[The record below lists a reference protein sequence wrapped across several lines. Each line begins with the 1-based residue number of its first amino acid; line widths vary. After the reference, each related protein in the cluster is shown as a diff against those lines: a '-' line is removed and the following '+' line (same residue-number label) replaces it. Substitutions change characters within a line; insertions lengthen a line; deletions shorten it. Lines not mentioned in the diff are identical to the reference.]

1 VVYTRTAAVDARRL
15 VEMPLEEAA
24 NWIDLHLP
32 PPPDAEHL
40 TGCGDPPARPSYL
53 PSPPFE
59 TRPAPLTAPP
69 TPELPL
75 LPSRPFLPES
85 HKQIPTAPAKM
96 RSSPRWKNAS
106 NSSPP
111 PARPTS
117 PRKRFV
123 ESSSSNWPSRQPG
136 HRSQPCSHSRE
147 LGVRVTRLNLSYMPV
162 NFEQR
167 KFKALFE
174 DIAVPHRIVLYRVS
188 HSPTYAFVDVN
199 SDDAAHAI
207 RSLRDLSFGRSKLR
221 CMVATSRNP
230 ESPPPVQP
238 VESPHRQRPPSIVSQ
253 PIGQPLRR
261 PSPVTRTVSPPRPNL
276 LSRHPSPVPELRSSR
291 SYSSAFTNVCVLFN
305 LPLDGPSRR
314 GPAAHLLN
322 GDEVIKFPQHDQSV
336 LIPAT
341 RGSSAID
348 RFERLWDGYLL
359 DGRRL
364 EVVRVKR
371 GSTAR
376 QTIEEHFGRLSSAP
390 SDHASISQLSSTAPQ
405 RSRSRS
411 LSPRRR
417 RI

>member
-1 VVYTRTAAVDARRL
+1 
-15 VEMPLEEAA
+15 MPLEEAA

-32 PPPDAEHL
+32 PPPNAEHL
-40 TGCGDPPARPSYL
+40 TGCGDPPAPPSHL
-53 PSPPFE
+53 PSPPIE
-59 TRPAPLTAPP
+59 TRPASLPAPP

-75 LPSRPFLPES
+75 LPSKPFLPES
-85 HKQIPTAPAKM
+85 PEQIPTAPAKM

-123 ESSSSNWPSRQPG
+123 ETSSSNWPS
-136 HRSQPCSHSRE
+136 SQYLQHSQSYPHSRP
-147 LGVRVTRLNLSYMPV
+147 LGVRVTRLNLSYIPV

-167 KFKALFE
+167 NFEALFE
-174 DIAVPHRIVLYRVS
+174 GIAVPYRIVLYRVS
-188 HSPTYAFVDVN
+188 HQPTYAFVDVN
-199 SDDAAHAI
+199 SDDAVRTVKELHGASI
-207 RSLRDLSFGRSKLR
+207 GGSRMRCKL
-221 CMVATSRNP
+221 ATSRNP

-238 VESPHRQRPPSIVSQ
+238 VESPYRQRSPSIVSQ
-253 PIGQPLRR
+253 PIGQSLRP
-261 PSPVTRTVSPPRPNL
+261 PSPVTRTVSSPRPNL
-276 LSRHPSPVPELRSSR
+276 LSRHPSPLPELRSSR
-291 SYSSAFTNVCVLFN
+291 SRSPLFTNVCVLFN
-305 LPLDGPSRR
+305 LPLDGPNRR

-322 GDEVIKFPQHDQSV
+322 GDEVLKFPQHDQSV

-341 RGSSAID
+341 RGPSAID
-348 RFERLWDGYLL
+348 RFERLWDEYLL

-376 QTIEEHFGRLSSAP
+376 QTIEEHFRRLSSAP
-390 SDHASISQLSSTAPQ
+390 SDHASISQRSSTASQ

-417 RI
+417 RT